1 MSDINNDH
9 HAIYIDNLGSNDY
22 LNQAPRSLLLRFLI
36 LDFRYQ
42 IYDKK
47 YKFLWSTIYFDSKNN
62 D

>member
-1 MSDINNDH
+1 MSDIKNDH
-9 HAIYIDNLGSNDY
+9 QAFYIDNLGSNDY

-47 YKFLWSTIYFDSKNN
+47 Y
-62 D
+62 